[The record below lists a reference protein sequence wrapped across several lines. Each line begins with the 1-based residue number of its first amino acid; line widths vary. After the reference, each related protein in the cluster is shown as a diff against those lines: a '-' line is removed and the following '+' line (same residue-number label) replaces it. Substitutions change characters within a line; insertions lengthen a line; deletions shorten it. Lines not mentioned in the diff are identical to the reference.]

1 MKKKF
6 FISMCVL
13 MFCAFSVSAAK
24 KNIEYTDEELDL
36 ANTASQIQKV
46 EKPYLKGNDVIFTFP
61 FNCRHVGIAF
71 DFEDYKTVHSYML
84 KKITDMDGE
93 VSDSFYFYV
102 LNLPKN
108 IKEFNYRI
116 ITDGLWIL
124 DPLNSE
130 TVYDENTEL
139 MLSHFNANREIKP
152 VTEKTSSGS
161 IRFVYQG
168 ETGKIIRL
176 AGSFTN
182 WDSWIYE
189 LQEVKKGLYT
199 FELNLPPGKYEY
211 AYFSGFNSFPDI
223 SNPNRCYSNDGKVAS
238 LLIVE

>member
-6 FISMCVL
+6 VISMCIL

-24 KNIEYTDEELDL
+24 KIIEYTDEELDL

-124 DPLNSE
+124 DPLNSD

-139 MLSHFNANREIKP
+139 MLSHFNASREIKP

-168 ETGKIIRL
+168 ETGKKIRL

-211 AYFSGFNSFPDI
+211 AYFLGFNSFPDT
-223 SNPNRCYSNDGKVAS
+223 SNPNRCYSDDGKIAS